1 MNATDMKYLTRSVK
15 YFVSLCLLTAA
26 IAAALLATGTAAGST
41 ADLWRLL
48 LFTPRG
54 WFLIGAL
61 VLLSAVYPLS
71 LIHI

>member
-41 ADLWRLL
+41 AGL
-48 LFTPRG
+48 
-54 WFLIGAL
+54 
-61 VLLSAVYPLS
+61 
-71 LIHI
+71 